1 MTVVYQRYRDKGEI
15 KMTRRKIAAFLMAAT
30 MVTSMGAMTANANNH
45 ADTVYAFN
53 FNQSERRTD
62 YREKQ
67 DDSSSYMKCISTEAP
82 YTAHVY
88 GYKDGKIY
96 DRSLGNT
103 YQFNSG
109 TVRFML
115 NNVYETGMRYAG
127 IYGTRNYGY
136 SYTASGVWSPD
147 SI

>member
-1 MTVVYQRYRDKGEI
+1 
-15 KMTRRKIAAFLMAAT
+15 MTRRKIAAFLMAAT

-62 YREKQ
+62 YREKE

-88 GYKDGKIY
+88 GARQPSQEAVGDVAAKDRAK
-96 DRSLGNT
+96 
-103 YQFNSG
+103 
-109 TVRFML
+109 
-115 NNVYETGMRYAG
+115 
-127 IYGTRNYGY
+127 
-136 SYTASGVWSPD
+136 
-147 SI
+147 